1 MFVYND
7 ATFDSRVLRE
17 AGTLAAAGHDVTLM
31 ATLRSAEGGPLQRE
45 RRDGFEIVRLAAPRA
60 WPSWWRRLANPGF
73 YRDRAGQL
81 WHRSTRFKSLNVR
94 GALEGLRGMIANG
107 FLLALQRLWNAT
119 GDRPAR
125 RAPPAGAGPATAP
138 AWPPETAA
146 WLANWRWSIL
156 GWAKAAAAAAP
167 LADVYH
173 GHDLT
178 GLPAALG
185 AARRNDGRVVYDSH
199 DIYVEAGRAATRPA
213 WVRRLLR
220 WLEWRWTRRVVALVS
235 VNDAYGAVLA
245 RRLKP
250 PRTVI
255 VHNCP
260 PRWGPPAEP
269 VDHLRGAAGI
279 DADRPVVLFHG
290 GFGPHRG
297 LSELAEAMLQPGLE
311 AAHLV
316 YLGYGSRRGEVDAL
330 IAEARFG
337 GRLHVLDAVAPDVL
351 LDWITTADVDVIPF
365 QHSTLNHYLCTPN
378 KLFESI
384 AAGVPVVLSD
394 FPVMG
399 GIVLHDPD
407 GPLGAVC
414 DPSDPVSIGA
424 AIRSVLALDPSARA
438 DLRRRCLVAAH
449 ERWNW
454 ETESPRLIRLYGALE
469 SSMA

>member
-17 AGTLAAAGHDVTLM
+17 AATLASAGHEVTLM
-31 ATLRSAEGGPLQRE
+31 ATLRASDDGPPERE
-45 RRDGFEIVRLAAPRA
+45 QRDGFEIIRLAVPRA

-81 WHRSTRFKSLNVR
+81 WHRSTRFKSHDVR
-94 GALEGLRGMIANG
+94 GALEGLRGIVSNA
-107 FLLALQRLWNAT
+107 FLLALQRSWFAT
-119 GDRPAR
+119 WGRGPR
-125 RAPPAGAGPATAP
+125 QAPGEPTGVEPT
-138 AWPPETAA
+138 WPPETAG
-146 WLANWRWSIL
+146 WLASWRWSIL
-156 GWAKAAAAAAP
+156 GWAKSAAAAAP

-185 AARRNDGRVVYDSH
+185 AARRNGGRVVYDSH

-213 WVRRLLR
+213 WVKRLLR
-220 WLEWRWTRRVVALVS
+220 WLERRWTRRIAALVS
-235 VNDAYGAVLA
+235 VNHAYGAVLS

-250 PRTVI
+250 PQTVI

-260 PRWGPPAEP
+260 PRWDPPHEP
-269 VDHLRGAAGI
+269 VDHLRLAAGI
-279 DADRPVVLFHG
+279 DPGRPVVLFHG
-290 GFGPHRG
+290 GLGPHRG
-297 LSELAEAMLQPGLE
+297 LTELAQAMLQPGLE
-311 AAHLV
+311 SAHLV

-330 IAEARFG
+330 VADPGFA
-337 GRLHVLDAVAPDVL
+337 GRLHVLDAVAPAVL
-351 LDWITTADVDVIPF
+351 LDWITTADVDAIPF

-399 GIVLHDPD
+399 GIVMDDPD

-414 DPSDPVSIGA
+414 QPDDPVSIGA
-424 AIRSVLALDPSARA
+424 AIRSVLALDPAARA
-438 DLRRRCLVAAH
+438 DIRRRCLVAAH

-454 ETESPRLIRLYGALE
+454 ETESPKLLDLYQSLAAGEA
-469 SSMA
+469 

>member
-1 MFVYND
+1 VMFVYND

-17 AGTLAAAGHDVTLM
+17 AGTLAAAGHQVTLI
-31 ATLRSAEGGPLQRE
+31 ATQGSADAGPPERE
-45 RRDGFEIVRLAAPRA
+45 QRDGFEIVRVAVPRV
-60 WPSWWRRLANPGF
+60 WPPWWRRLANPAF
-73 YRDRAGQL
+73 YRDRAAQL
-81 WHRSTRFKSLNVR
+81 WHRSTRFKSPSVR
-94 GALEGLRGMIANG
+94 GALGGLRGMIANG
-107 FLLALQRLWNAT
+107 SLLALRRLWFAT
-119 GDRPAR
+119 GGQRMPHELAV
-125 RAPPAGAGPATAP
+125 GTGVAP
-138 AWPPETAA
+138 AWPPETAS
-146 WLANWRWSIL
+146 WLASWRWSIL
-156 GWAKAAAAAAP
+156 GWARAAAAVAP

-178 GLPAALG
+178 GLPAARL
-185 AARRNDGRVVYDSH
+185 AARRNGGRIVYDSH

-213 WVRRLLR
+213 WVKRLLR
-220 WLEWRWTRRVVALVS
+220 WLEWRWTRRSVALVS

-260 PRWGPPAEP
+260 PRWEPPTTA
-269 VDHLRGAAGI
+269 VDHLRRAAGI
-279 DADRPVVLFHG
+279 TLDSPVVLFHG
-290 GFGPHRG
+290 GFGPQRG
-297 LSELAEAMLQPGLE
+297 LTELAAAMFQPGLE

-316 YLGYGSRRGEVDAL
+316 YLGYGSRRAEVDAL
-330 IAEARFG
+330 VAEPRFG

-351 LDWITTADVDVIPF
+351 LDWITTADVDAIPF
-365 QHSTLNHYLCTPN
+365 QHSTLNHFLCTPN

-399 GIVLHDPD
+399 GIVMRDPE

-414 DPSDPVSIGA
+414 QPSDPVSIGA
-424 AIRSVLALDPSARA
+424 AIHSVLALDSAARA
-438 DLRRRCLVAAH
+438 DLRRRCLIAAH

-454 ETESPRLIRLYGALE
+454 ETESARLLDLYRALE
-469 SSMA
+469 RGGA